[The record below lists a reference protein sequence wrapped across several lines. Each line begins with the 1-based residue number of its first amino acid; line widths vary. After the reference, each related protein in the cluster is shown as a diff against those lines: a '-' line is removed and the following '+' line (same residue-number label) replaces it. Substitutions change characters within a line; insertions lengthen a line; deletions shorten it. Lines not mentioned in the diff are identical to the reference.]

1 MTGNVLS
8 ARKGEKAA
16 STTSSSDSSS
26 NRAVNDNGMRVLRAI
41 PSIIYGQAVLT
52 MAKDGAEAQCYQIFC
67 EMLEAGI
74 VPSTM
79 TTNNVIMQLS
89 KTGSHKVATGIVDQ
103 LERYQISV
111 SSAAMNALMNA
122 CDKVRTPQ

>member
-1 MTGNVLS
+1 
-8 ARKGEKAA
+8 
-16 STTSSSDSSS
+16 
-26 NRAVNDNGMRVLRAI
+26 MRVLRAI